1 MASKNTKTKKKPAV
15 RAASRTRSF
24 IRIKS
29 KTAETKKAAAGASA
43 QVDAYIARSADFARP
58 VLERVRRAYHKACP
72 QIEEEIKW
80 GVPHF
85 ACKGMVGGMAAF
97 KRHVSFGFWKSRL
110 MKDPHGLF
118 TSGPKASMC
127 VVKVGGV
134 SDLPAERVLVQY
146 IKEAVALN
154 EAGVKESRAKTVSKK
169 PPKAPVDLAAALK
182 KSAKARATFEAFS
195 PSHRREYIEWITEAK
210 RDETRQKRLLT
221 AIEWMAEGKARN
233 WKYVRKT

>member
-1 MASKNTKTKKKPAV
+1 MSAKKPDPKMRLTKKPAG
-15 RAASRTRSF
+15 S
-24 IRIKS
+24 
-29 KTAETKKAAAGASA
+29 ASA
-43 QVDAYIARSADFARP
+43 RVDAYIARSADFARP
-58 VLERVRRAYHKACP
+58 VLERVRAAYHTACP

-85 ACKGMVGGMAAF
+85 AHKGMVGGMAVF

-118 TSGPKASMC
+118 TTGPKASMC

-154 EAGVKESRAKTVSKK
+154 ETGVKESRAKTVAKK
-169 PPKAPVDLAAALK
+169 PPQAPADMAAALK
-182 KSAKARATFEAFS
+182 KNAKARATFEAFS
-195 PSHRREYIEWITEAK
+195 PSQQREYIQWITESK
-210 RDETRQKRLLT
+210 HDVTRQKRLLT
-221 AIEWMAEGKARN
+221 AIEWMAEGKPRN
-233 WKYVRKT
+233 WKYMRKT